1 MNVDILKAYIDLR
14 RKLITEKARLEQRLQ
29 EISQALGAKAAVASG
44 PAVPVA
50 KPVQG
55 TLKPQRRLSAAGR
68 RRIIAATKARW
79 ARMRAQ
85 QKTAGQPKRKMS
97 AQARARLAA
106 IARARWAKVKAAGK
120 KAL

>member
-1 MNVDILKAYIDLR
+1 MNVDILKAYVDLR
-14 RKLITEKARLEQRLQ
+14 QKLITEKARLEQRLQ
-29 EISQALGAKAAVASG
+29 EINQALGAKAAVAS
-44 PAVPVA
+44 AAPVA
-50 KPVQG
+50 KAVEG
-55 TLKPQRRLSAAGR
+55 TAKPQRRLSAAGR

-97 AQARARLAA
+97 PRARAKLAA